1 MKTNTTTR
9 EQFNKVA
16 ALRFS
21 ALLGFAVECGLMN
34 CTEGLFVSLIAE
46 GNKTAEMA
54 KLQNLDGEVDYD
66 AELDETFAYV
76 KLS

>member
-1 MKTNTTTR
+1 MTPTR
-9 EQFNKVA
+9 AQFNKLA

-34 CTEGLFVSLIAE
+34 CSDGIFVSLIAE
-46 GNKTAEMA
+46 GNKTAQMA
-54 KLQNLDGEVDYD
+54 KLQNLSGDVDYD